1 MAAVA
6 SPTAHALAWP
16 WALPWGR
23 FLVAVDGISAAFLF
37 PTLLVPAL
45 AGIYGVGYWSQQAH
59 PESAA
64 RVRVFLGLL
73 AGAMTTLLIAR
84 DAVLFLMAF
93 EVMTLSAFFL
103 VTTEDGR
110 SEVREAG
117 WVYLAASHTSFVTLL
132 AMFAALHA
140 LTGSFEL
147 TAVAPGSI
155 GLGARS
161 VLFLLALAGFGIK
174 AGVMPFHVWLPP
186 AHASAPSHVSAIM
199 SGVLIKMGIYGIV
212 RVLELLPEPPV
223 AWGVLLL
230 VLGAASGIGGV
241 AFAIAQHDIKRL
253 LAYHSIE
260 NIGII
265 VMGIGL
271 AVVGRATPRRCSV
284 VLGLGRRCSTS
295 GTTPSSRRCSSCRAG
310 SVIHATHT
318 REIDH
323 LGGLGRAMPWTSALF
338 MVGAVAIC
346 GLPPLNG
353 FVSELLVYLGAF
365 ESLKVQGVRLGALVA
380 PALAVIGALAC
391 ACFVKV
397 IGSVFLG
404 MPRDDTVRP
413 GHEARLVH
421 AGADGGPGVAVR
433 GDRGGPGHRIPVLDV
448 AVASWMG
455 QTGAGELPAAA
466 RALALSR
473 RRHRRRGARRGRGR
487 PLVGLARAA
496 RSASRRHVG
505 LRLRA
510 NHAADAVHGRPR
522 SGARWWTCCAPSCAH
537 HRHDPGWPA
546 PSPNGAPFD
555 CTWADVVFERWVLPL
570 VERFADRCSRLRTRQ
585 ALRIQM
591 YIVYVVAATVGLLLF
606 LIDVRE
612 LLRAVVFEV
621 IGSLVLG
628 SIVDAVLHVLVLLAL
643 PPLLLGV
650 IVKTKAAFAGR
661 VGRAAARSPTT
672 ISLKLLRKGSVFSRT
687 TTWVFRAGPVVALA
701 AAVLAAL
708 LVPLGSRPRPCLVRG
723 RLHPV
728 RLPARAGPLLHRRR
742 RRSTPARP
750 SRGWAPPAR

>member
-1 MAAVA
+1 MAVSGMIAGLFRSRPMVADRVAAGLLGLGAVVGLGGAIAAVA
-6 SPTAHALAWP
+6 SPTAHGLAGP

-23 FLVAVDGISAAFLF
+23 LVVAVDGISAAFLF

-45 AGIYGVGYWSQQAH
+45 AAIYGVGYWPQQAH

-117 WVYLAASHTSFVTLL
+117 WVYLAASHTSFLLLL
-132 AMFAALHA
+132 AMFTVLQA

-147 TAVAPGSI
+147 TAVAPGSM

-161 VLFLLALAGFGIK
+161 VLFLLALVAFGIK

-186 AHASAPSHVSAIM
+186 AHASAPSHVSALM
-199 SGVLIKMGIYGIV
+199 SGVLIKIGVYGIV
-212 RVLELLPEPPV
+212 RVLAMLPEPPV
-223 AWGVLLL
+223 SWGVVLLL
-230 VLGAASGIGGV
+230 LGAASGIAGV

-271 AVVGRATPRRCSV
+271 AVVGRATHAPLLV
-284 VLGLGRRCSTS
+284 VLGLGAAVLHVWNHAIFKALLFLS
-295 GTTPSSRRCSSCRAG
+295 AG
-310 SVIHATHT
+310 VVVHATGT
-318 REIDH
+318 RDIDRM
-323 LGGLGRAMPWTSALF
+323 GGLGRALPWSSALF
-338 MVGAVAIC
+338 TLGAVAIC

-353 FVSELLVYLGAF
+353 FVSELILYLGAF
-365 ESLKVQGVRLGALVA
+365 ESLKLQAVRLGALVA
-380 PALAVIGALAC
+380 PVLAVIGALAC

-397 IGSVFLG
+397 VGSVFLG
-404 MPRDDTVRP
+404 MPRDHTVPP
-413 GHEARLVH
+413 GHEAGWSMRAPMVILASLCVVL
-421 AGADGGPGVAVR
+421 GVVPVIAF
-433 GDRGGPGHRIPVLDV
+433 PVLDA

-455 QTGAGELPAAA
+455 RTGAGELPPVRELMPFPAIGVIVAVVAAIA
-466 RALALSR
+466 ASLSWV
-473 RRHRRRGARRGRGR
+473 
-487 PLVGLARAA
+487 LMRAA
-496 RSASRRHVG
+496 RGAQIAGTWDCGYAQITSRMQYTGSSFGRTLVDL
-505 LRLRA
+505 LRPILR
-510 NHAADAVHGRPR
+510 P
-522 SGARWWTCCAPSCAH
+522 
-537 HRHDPGWPA
+537 HRHDPVLA
-546 PSPNGAPFD
+546 GAFPVRSAFRLHVG
-555 CTWADVVFERWVLPL
+555 DVVFERWVLPL

-612 LLRAVVFEV
+612 LLRAAVFE
-621 IGSLVLG
+621 
-628 SIVDAVLHVLVLLAL
+628 
-643 PPLLLGV
+643 
-650 IVKTKAAFAGR
+650 
-661 VGRAAARSPTT
+661 
-672 ISLKLLRKGSVFSRT
+672 
-687 TTWVFRAGPVVALA
+687 
-701 AAVLAAL
+701 
-708 LVPLGSRPRPCLVRG
+708 
-723 RLHPV
+723 
-728 RLPARAGPLLHRRR
+728 
-742 RRSTPARP
+742 
-750 SRGWAPPAR
+750 